1 MDSEDIERY
10 IDVDD
15 LKKETAKIPDC
26 KNQLLKVLGKLSEDE
41 QIVVIA
47 TLK

>member
-1 MDSEDIERY
+1 MDSEDIDKY
-10 IDVDD
+10 IDVED
-15 LKKETAKIPDC
+15 LKKETVKIPDC
-26 KNQLLKVLGKLSEDE
+26 KNKLLKLLGQLSEDE